1 MPFYPQP
8 DEPLSVMDNALQEPT
23 GFDVSLPEGTN
34 PEPLQQQPSVW
45 DAAFRQNNLLA
56 GMFRPAKQFEPADG
70 YNPYSDKN
78 ELKGYEQW
86 GSAFADSKSPEETA
100 WIKNQI
106 DDENED
112 RRVLSEAGAEGTLAS
127 IAAGIIDP
135 VTVASMFIPGAQGSL
150 AARIGSQVAIG
161 AAGTALSEVALNNEQ
176 YTRTARESAAHI
188 TAGALLSGVFA
199 TAGAMITPSV
209 RNAVTREVAEALD
222 NMNASPTINNA
233 ADALADTLPN
243 GGSVGAMRIREATL
257 EDLTPVS
264 GGPLGK
270 LAKKAGMKPH
280 DLAELFAA
288 ELAQSD
294 GIKSVEV
301 AGPGFINLFLAP
313 SFWAGV
319 VLGACSNKEYGR
331 TDHGKGAKYNVEFVS
346 ANPTGPMHMG
356 NARGGALGDC
366 LAAVLDWSGYDVTRE
381 FYINDAGN
389 QIQKFGKSLAVR
401 YLQKYCG
408 EEAYPLPAECYQG
421 GDIKVLAGEFA
432 ELNGD
437 KYVAS
442 CKGMD
447 EETLFE
453 SEAFAALKDA
463 LVAYALPKNIAAL
476 KRDLGKYRIDYD
488 VWFHE
493 STLHESGA
501 VLAVVDKLLELGA
514 CYKAEDG
521 AIMYRSAQYAAKYGT
536 VNKKKTDDGT
546 EEEAKDEVLVRANGI
561 PTYFAADIA
570 YHYNKLATRGFAKA
584 IDVWGADHHGHVA
597 RMKGAM
603 DAIGLH
609 GEDLDVVLMQMV
621 NLMRDGQPVRMSKRT
636 GNAITLTDLLEE
648 VPIDSARFLFNM
660 HDAGSG
666 IDFDLDQAVKTDNDN
681 PVYYV
686 QYAHARICSILKKM
700 ESEGVAFAG
709 AENIDATLLT
719 EPSEMDLIRMLAAFP
734 QEIVMAAEKY
744 DPSRINRF
752 VIDLASA
759 FHRFYGSCRI
769 QGADPA
775 VQQARLALCIGVKN
789 VIFNV
794 LTMFKIN
801 VPEKM

>member
-1 MPFYPQP
+1 MTDFEKTYQNYNPRAA
-8 DEPLSVMDNALQEPT
+8 ALAEARALLT
-23 GFDVSLPEGTN
+23 EAAKAAMADGTLPEAEL
-34 PEPLQQQPSVW
+34 P
-45 DAAFRQNNLLA
+45 AFIV
-56 GMFRPAKQFEPADG
+56 EIPADT
-70 YNPYSDKN
+70 KN
-78 ELKGYEQW
+78 GDIASNL
-86 GSAFADSKSPEETA
+86 AM
-100 WIKNQI
+100 
-106 DDENED
+106 
-112 RRVLSEAGAEGTLAS
+112 AGA
-127 IAAGIIDP
+127 
-135 VTVASMFIPGAQGSL
+135 
-150 AARIGSQVAIG
+150 
-161 AAGTALSEVALNNEQ
+161 
-176 YTRTARESAAHI
+176 RTWRKAPK
-188 TAGALLSGVFA
+188 
-199 TAGAMITPSV
+199 MI
-209 RNAVTREVAEALD
+209 
-222 NMNASPTINNA
+222 
-233 ADALADTLPN
+233 ADALLAHLPSIEH
-243 GGSVGAMRIREATL
+243 SVF
-257 EDLTPVS
+257 
-264 GGPLGK
+264 
-270 LAKKAGMKPH
+270 AK
-280 DLAELFAA
+280 
-288 ELAQSD
+288 
-294 GIKSVEV
+294 VEV

-313 SFWAGV
+313 SFWASV

-356 NARGGALGDC
+356 NARGGALGDG
-366 LAAVLDWSGYDVTRE
+366 LAACLDWAGYDVTRE

-389 QIQKFGKSLAVR
+389 QIEKFGKSLAIR
-401 YLQKYCG
+401 YLQLYKG
-408 EEAYPLPAECYQG
+408 EDACPLPEECYQG
-421 GDIKVLAGEFA
+421 ADIIARAKEFA
-432 ELNGD
+432 EVHGD
-437 KYVAS
+437 AYVN
-442 CKGMD
+442 KDFD
-447 EETLFE
+447 E
-453 SEAFAALKDA
+453 LKKA
-463 LVAYALPKNIAAL
+463 IVADALPKNIAGL
-476 KRDLGKYRIDYD
+476 QRDLGKYRIQYD

-493 STLHESGA
+493 SDLHNSGA
-501 VLAVVDKLLELGA
+501 VKAVVDKLLETGA

-521 AIMYRSAQYAAKYGT
+521 AIMYRSAQYAAKYGV
-536 VNKKKTDDGT
+536 VNKRKTDDGS

-570 YHYNKLATRGFAKA
+570 YHYNKLAVRGFDKA

-603 DAIGLH
+603 DAIGLN
-609 GEDLDVVLMQMV
+609 GNDLDVVLMQMV

-700 ESEGVAFAG
+700 ESEGVVFAG
-709 AENIDATLLT
+709 AEQVDATLLT
-719 EPSEMDLIRMLAAFP
+719 DPSEMDLIRMLAAFP

-759 FHRFYGSCRI
+759 FHRFYGNCRI

>member
-1 MPFYPQP
+1 MTEFEKIYQNYNPRQAAL
-8 DEPLSVMDNALQEPT
+8 DEARALLT
-23 GFDVSLPEGTN
+23 AAAKAAMADGALPEAEL
-34 PEPLQQQPSVW
+34 P
-45 DAAFRQNNLLA
+45 AFIV
-56 GMFRPAKQFEPADG
+56 EIPADT
-70 YNPYSDKN
+70 KN
-78 ELKGYEQW
+78 GDIA
-86 GSAFADSKSPEETA
+86 SNIAM
-100 WIKNQI
+100 
-106 DDENED
+106 
-112 RRVLSEAGAEGTLAS
+112 AGARSWRKA
-127 IAAGIIDP
+127 P
-135 VTVASMFIPGAQGSL
+135 K
-150 AARIGSQVAIG
+150 
-161 AAGTALSEVALNNEQ
+161 
-176 YTRTARESAAHI
+176 
-188 TAGALLSGVFA
+188 
-199 TAGAMITPSV
+199 MI
-209 RNAVTREVAEALD
+209 
-222 NMNASPTINNA
+222 
-233 ADALADTLPN
+233 ADALLAHLPSIEN
-243 GGSVGAMRIREATL
+243 SVF
-257 EDLTPVS
+257 
-264 GGPLGK
+264 
-270 LAKKAGMKPH
+270 AK
-280 DLAELFAA
+280 
-288 ELAQSD
+288 
-294 GIKSVEV
+294 VEV

-313 SFWAGV
+313 SFWASV

-366 LAAVLDWSGYDVTRE
+366 LSAVLDWSGYDVTRE

-421 GDIKVLAGEFA
+421 GDIKMLAGEFA

-437 KYVAS
+437 KYVAA

-501 VLAVVDKLLELGA
+501 VKAVVDKLLELGA

-536 VNKKKTDDGT
+536 VNKKKTEDGT

-603 DAIGLH
+603 DAIGLN

-700 ESEGVAFAG
+700 ESEGVQFAG
-709 AENIDATLLT
+709 AEKVDATLLT

-759 FHRFYGSCRI
+759 FHRFYGRQLPHSGRRPRCAAGTSGSVHRREECHL
-769 QGADPA
+769 QRADH
-775 VQQARLALCIGVKN
+775 VQDQRAGEDVKKAPSLRELSSECETEGVFYRNSFRHRLRRCHL
-789 VIFNV
+789 
-794 LTMFKIN
+794 
-801 VPEKM
+801 PQ

>member
-1 MPFYPQP
+1 MASYRYERDIDPADLAPRAEKQYTRKERWANWWDYNLKWVLLIGIAAAFVAYSFIGQYFFTTKP
-8 DEPLSVMDNALQEPT
+8 DYNVAMVAPYYLPDDTVTALQEQLARYGEDLNGDGKTVVTLNVYTLDYSAGDTQTESDAYLTMAGTTKLATDVAGGLSSVFLLYDPAGFQEST
-23 GFDVSLPEGTN
+23 GSLRYLDGTLPEAEL
-34 PEPLQQQPSVW
+34 P
-45 DAAFRQNNLLA
+45 AFIV
-56 GMFRPAKQFEPADG
+56 EIPADT
-70 YNPYSDKN
+70 KN
-78 ELKGYEQW
+78 GDIASNL
-86 GSAFADSKSPEETA
+86 AM
-100 WIKNQI
+100 
-106 DDENED
+106 
-112 RRVLSEAGAEGTLAS
+112 AGA
-127 IAAGIIDP
+127 
-135 VTVASMFIPGAQGSL
+135 
-150 AARIGSQVAIG
+150 
-161 AAGTALSEVALNNEQ
+161 
-176 YTRTARESAAHI
+176 RTWRKAPK
-188 TAGALLSGVFA
+188 
-199 TAGAMITPSV
+199 MI
-209 RNAVTREVAEALD
+209 
-222 NMNASPTINNA
+222 
-233 ADALADTLPN
+233 ADALLAHLPSIEH
-243 GGSVGAMRIREATL
+243 SVF
-257 EDLTPVS
+257 
-264 GGPLGK
+264 
-270 LAKKAGMKPH
+270 AK
-280 DLAELFAA
+280 
-288 ELAQSD
+288 
-294 GIKSVEV
+294 VEV

-313 SFWAGV
+313 SFWASV
-319 VLGACSNKEYGR
+319 VLGACSNKGYGR

-401 YLQKYCG
+401 YLQQFCG
-408 EEAYPLPAECYQG
+408 EETYPLPAECYQG

-432 ELNGD
+432 EINGD
-437 KYVAS
+437 KYVAACS
-442 CKGMD
+442 GLD
-447 EETLFE
+447 EEALFA
-453 SEAFAALKDA
+453 SEAFETLKNA
-463 LVAYALPKNIAAL
+463 LVDYALPKNIAAL

-501 VLAVVDKLLELGA
+501 VLDVVNKLLELGA

-536 VNKKKTDDGT
+536 VNKKKTEDGT

-603 DAIGLH
+603 DAIGLN
-609 GEDLDVVLMQMV
+609 GNDLDVVLMQMV

-709 AENIDATLLT
+709 AEQVDATLLT
-719 EPSEMDLIRMLAAFP
+719 DPSEMDLIRMLAAFP

-759 FHRFYGSCRI
+759 FHRFYGNCRI

>member
-1 MPFYPQP
+1 MTDFEKTYQNYNPRQAAL
-8 DEPLSVMDNALQEPT
+8 DEARALLT
-23 GFDVSLPEGTN
+23 AAAKTAMADGTLPEAEL
-34 PEPLQQQPSVW
+34 P
-45 DAAFRQNNLLA
+45 AFIV
-56 GMFRPAKQFEPADG
+56 EIPADV
-70 YNPYSDKN
+70 KN
-78 ELKGYEQW
+78 GDIASNL
-86 GSAFADSKSPEETA
+86 AM
-100 WIKNQI
+100 
-106 DDENED
+106 
-112 RRVLSEAGAEGTLAS
+112 AGA
-127 IAAGIIDP
+127 
-135 VTVASMFIPGAQGSL
+135 
-150 AARIGSQVAIG
+150 
-161 AAGTALSEVALNNEQ
+161 
-176 YTRTARESAAHI
+176 RTWRKAPK
-188 TAGALLSGVFA
+188 
-199 TAGAMITPSV
+199 MI
-209 RNAVTREVAEALD
+209 
-222 NMNASPTINNA
+222 
-233 ADALADTLPN
+233 ADALLAHLPSLEN
-243 GGSVGAMRIREATL
+243 SVF
-257 EDLTPVS
+257 S
-264 GGPLGK
+264 K
-270 LAKKAGMKPH
+270 
-280 DLAELFAA
+280 
-288 ELAQSD
+288 
-294 GIKSVEV
+294 VEV
-301 AGPGFINLFLAP
+301 AGPGFINLFLSQ

-319 VLGACSNKEYGR
+319 VLGACANKEYGR

-401 YLQKYCG
+401 YLQQFCG
-408 EEAYPLPAECYQG
+408 EEAYPLPKECYQG

-536 VNKKKTDDGT
+536 VNKKKTEDGT

-597 RMKGAM
+597 RMKGAL
-603 DAIGLH
+603 DALGLD
-609 GEDLDVVLMQMV
+609 GDRLDIVLMQLV
-621 NLMRDGQPVRMSKRT
+621 RLTRNGEVVRMSKRT
-636 GNAITLTDLLEE
+636 GKAISLTDLLDEIP
-648 VPIDSARFLFNM
+648 VDACRYFFNAKPETQM
-660 HDAGSG
+660 E
-666 IDFDLDQAVKTDNDN
+666 FDLDLAIAENSQN
-681 PVYYV
+681 PVYYC
-686 QYAHARICSILKKM
+686 QYAHARICSILRKLK
-700 ESEGVAFAG
+700 EQGCDIPECTP
-709 AENIDATLLT
+709 EQLDLLT
-719 EPSEMDLIRMLAAFP
+719 APEEREIIRHLASLTD
-734 QEIVMAAEKY
+734 EIVLSAKNY
-744 DPSRINRF
+744 DPARITRYC
-752 VIDLASA
+752 IDLATLFHKFYNACRVNCDDKDLSA
-759 FHRFYGSCRI
+759 ARI
-769 QGADPA
+769 Y
-775 VQQARLALCIGVKN
+775 LCLCVKE
-789 VIFNV
+789 V
-794 LTMFKIN
+794 LKNILTLLKIS
-801 VPEKM
+801 VPERM

>member
-1 MPFYPQP
+1 M
-8 DEPLSVMDNALQEPT
+8 SVLVKQVEDKLCEL
-23 GFDVSLPEGTN
+23 VR
-34 PEPLQQQPSVW
+34 
-45 DAAFRQNNLLA
+45 DA
-56 GMFRPAKQFEPADG
+56 
-70 YNPYSDKN
+70 
-78 ELKGYEQW
+78 
-86 GSAFADSKSPEETA
+86 
-100 WIKNQI
+100 
-106 DDENED
+106 
-112 RRVLSEAGAEGTLAS
+112 
-127 IAAGIIDP
+127 
-135 VTVASMFIPGAQGSL
+135 
-150 AARIGSQVAIG
+150 
-161 AAGTALSEVALNNEQ
+161 
-176 YTRTARESAAHI
+176 
-188 TAGALLSGVFA
+188 
-199 TAGAMITPSV
+199 
-209 RNAVTREVAEALD
+209 
-222 NMNASPTINNA
+222 
-233 ADALADTLPN
+233 
-243 GGSVGAMRIREATL
+243 
-257 EDLTPVS
+257 
-264 GGPLGK
+264 
-270 LAKKAGMKPH
+270 AKKAMAAGELPE
-280 DLAELFAA
+280 AELTDFKVEIPADRKNGDYSTNAA
-288 ELAQSD
+288 MAWARAFRRAPAMIAAAITKNIDLEGTAFS
-294 GIKSVEV
+294 SCEA
-301 AGPGFINLFLAP
+301 AGPGFINFRLADRFY
-313 SFWAGV
+313 SEILMDIRKKG
-319 VLGACSNKEYGR
+319 SDYGR
-331 TDHGKGAKYNVEFVS
+331 SDFGKGEKVNIEFVS

-366 LAAVLDWSGYDVTRE
+366 LAAVMDFAGYNVSRE

-389 QIQKFGKSLAVR
+389 QIDKFALSLDIRYQQIYKGADAPELPEDSYHGEDIAVR
-401 YLQKYCG
+401 
-408 EEAYPLPAECYQG
+408 AR
-421 GDIKVLAGEFA
+421 EFA
-432 ELNGD
+432 DVYGD
-437 KYVAS
+437 KYIS
-442 CKGMD
+442 
-447 EETLFE
+447 E
-453 SEAFAALKDA
+453 SEEVRRKA
-463 LVAYALPKNIAAL
+463 LVDFALPKNIDSMHEIL
-476 KRDLGKYRIDYD
+476 SKYRIEYD
-488 VWFHE
+488 TWFKE
-493 STLHESGA
+493 STLHNGTELHDTIELLKEKGLTYELDGA
-501 VLAVVDKLLELGA
+501 LWYKNIEVQTKRLLAQGKTQEEIDKLGL
-514 CYKAEDG
+514 K
-521 AIMYRSAQYAAKYGT
+521 
-536 VNKKKTDDGT
+536 DD
-546 EEEAKDEVLVRANGI
+546 VLIRQNGN

-570 YHYNKLATRGFAKA
+570 YHRNKLAVRKFDRA

-752 VIDLASA
+752 VIDLAST